1 MKKLENI
8 FSVLFIGTLSFMF
21 VYLVIMSLGTIVTW
35 SNLFTVDNVL
45 KVVACFFAII
55 VAFIATLYYSSSED

>member
-1 MKKLENI
+1 
-8 FSVLFIGTLSFMF
+8 MF

-35 SNLFTVDNVL
+35 SNLFAVDNVL